1 MSRRGGA
8 GAVLLCVLLAASFVT
23 AGAVLRAKTPNLA
36 LEVERLSTC
45 PAGADQSRP
54 SCLVL
59 TPGGTSHAVLRIRL
73 FVRYSDSNAT
83 IEIVGAGLN
92 PARTLARGVRLVA
105 DRPVSYRWNGRT
117 DVGGLAPP
125 GVYAVRVDLPG
136 PGRNMLWVN
145 QRLRVP

>member
-1 MSRRGGA
+1 MSRRRGA
-8 GAVLLCVLLAASFVT
+8 GAFLLCALLAASFLT
-23 AGAVLRAKTPNLA
+23 AGTVLRAKTPNLA

-45 PAGADQSRP
+45 PSGTDQSRP
-54 SCLVL
+54 SCLLL
-59 TPGGTSHAVLRIRL
+59 TPGGARHVVARIRL

-83 IEIVGAGLN
+83 IEIVGAGLR

-117 DVGGLAPP
+117 DAGGIAPP

-136 PGRNMLWVN
+136 PGRDMLWVN

>member
-1 MSRRGGA
+1 LSRPRGA
-8 GAVLLCVLLAASFVT
+8 GAVLLCFLLAASFVT

-36 LEVERLSTC
+36 LEVERLTTC
-45 PAGADQSRP
+45 PAGTDQTRP

-59 TPGGTSHAVLRIRL
+59 AAGGQRHSVVRIRL
-73 FVRYSDSNAT
+73 FVRYSDPNAT
-83 IEIVGAGLN
+83 VEIVGAGLT

-117 DVGGLAPP
+117 DAGGLAPP
-125 GVYAVRVDLPG
+125 GVYAVRVNLPG